1 MHSLPIVSV
10 VIPAFSRP
18 KALRAC
24 LDGVAGSS
32 WDTGHIEVIVVDD
45 GSPDSLD
52 PIGEDFRDRLSIRIL
67 HQKNS
72 GPASARNAGA
82 AAARGRFLAF
92 IDDDCIPGPSWLR
105 SLVETLEASPD
116 VLAGGPVVNGLPGD
130 PYATASQSIATFVA
144 AHYADGRGT
153 ERFFTTNNFT
163 LSAKRFNDMG
173 GFDTSIPSQT
183 AEDKEFCDR
192 WRENGYQMV
201 WIPEAVIHHAHALTL
216 WRFVRQH
223 FDYGRGIL
231 AFRLMRLR
239 RSGGRFLPEPLSFYF
254 RLILHPFGRERLPA
268 ALRLMI
274 LLAISQAA
282 TAAGALFAALRLD
295 RVERQRDTWA

>member
-1 MHSLPIVSV
+1 MDSLPIVSV

-18 KALRAC
+18 QALHAC

-32 WDTGHIEVIVVDD
+32 WDPAHVEVIVVDD
-45 GSPDSLD
+45 GSPVSLD

-67 HQKNS
+67 RQENG

-82 AAARGRFLAF
+82 AAARGRFVAF
-92 IDDDCIPGPSWLR
+92 MDDDCIPGPLWLQ
-105 SLVETLEASPD
+105 SLVDTLEARPD
-116 VLAGGPVVNGLPGD
+116 VLASGPVVNGLPGD
-130 PYATASQSIATFVA
+130 PYATASQSIASFVTA
-144 AHYADGRGT
+144 YYADGRGT

-163 LSAKRFNDMG
+163 LSTKRFNEMG
-173 GFDTSIPSQT
+173 GFDTSIPSRT

-192 WRENGYQMV
+192 WREKGYKMV
-201 WIPEAVIHHAHALTL
+201 WIPEAVIHHAHGLTL

-239 RSGGRFLPEPLSFYF
+239 RSGGRFLPESLSFYF
-254 RLILHPFGRERLPA
+254 RLILHPLGRERLPA

-295 RVERQRDTWA
+295 RIDRQHG